1 MVLIPLYFLMNPL
14 VLEQFIMPIYEFCC
28 DHCQKTFELLAVQ
41 SDDLLAPVC
50 PSCQSP
56 EISRVLSSI
65 NIGGSPRDGQSFPRV
80 SDRSCASG
88 SCTTID
94 IPGPSK

>member
-1 MVLIPLYFLMNPL
+1 MFRGSK
-14 VLEQFIMPIYEFCC
+14 MPIYEFCC
-28 DHCQKTFELLAVQ
+28 DHCHKTFELLAVQ
-41 SDDLLAPVC
+41 NDDLIAPVC

-56 EISRVLSSI
+56 EISRVLSRI
-65 NIGGSPRDGQSFPRV
+65 NVGSSSRDGQSFPQV
-80 SDRSCASG
+80 NERSCASG

>member
-1 MVLIPLYFLMNPL
+1 
-14 VLEQFIMPIYEFCC
+14 MPIYEFSC
-28 DHCQKTFELLAVQ
+28 DQCNKTFELLAVQ
-41 SDDLLAPVC
+41 TDDLVAPVC

-56 EISRVLSSI
+56 EIFRVLSRI
-65 NIGGSPRDGQSFPRV
+65 NVGSGSRNEQSFPQV
-80 SDRSCASG
+80 SGRNCASG